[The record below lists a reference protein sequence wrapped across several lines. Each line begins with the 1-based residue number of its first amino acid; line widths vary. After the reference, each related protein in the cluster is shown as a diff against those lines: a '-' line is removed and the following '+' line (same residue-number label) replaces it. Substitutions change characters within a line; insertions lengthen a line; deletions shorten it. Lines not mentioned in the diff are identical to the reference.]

1 MNKKNIIIGL
11 CILTLFLTSCI
22 PDIPRGDDERYN
34 ITEVGELEGI
44 LSLIKLAN
52 FWTEDVLI
60 FLFLLGLFLVA
71 FLSLKTVAT
80 VKRAFVASTFI
91 LMIATFLIKMM
102 DIVKNIENFDRIVF
116 VSIIIFVFSAIA
128 IYVDREETSF

>member
-1 MNKKNIIIGL
+1 MDKRKIIIGL
-11 CILTLFLTSCI
+11 CIFGLFLTGCI
-22 PDIPRGDDERYN
+22 PETPRGSEERYN
-34 ITEVGELEGI
+34 ISEVELDGI

-60 FLFLLGLFLVA
+60 FLFLLALFLVA
-71 FLSLKTVAT
+71 FISLKAVAT
-80 VKRAFVASTFI
+80 VKRAMVASTFI
-91 LMIATFLIKMM
+91 LMISTFLIKML

-128 IYVDREETSF
+128 LYVDREEVSF